1 MQVFDLLAYI
11 SACIWITIFLLPW
24 KPYSTKEVLDSSD
37 LDIDSDFYDIT
48 VVIPARNESKI
59 IKNTLMALNEQG
71 KRLNI
76 VLVDDES
83 TDGTSEIARDMG
95 LENLKII
102 KGKPLPKGWT
112 GKIWAL
118 EQGLQLVNTPYTLFI
133 DADIIMKNRILAT
146 LKDKMIKEDWDM
158 ISLMAALSMNKF
170 WEKMLIPSFIYFF
183 KLLYPFSLSNKR
195 SSKIAAAAG
204 GCMFVKTKALR
215 DIGGFQSIKDEII
228 DDCALA
234 KRLKQAGNKI
244 WIGLTRSVISQR
256 KYTKLSDIWNMVAR
270 TAFTQLKYSISLLIL
285 CTIMMAASFI
295 FPFLGLL
302 SNNIYAILISWL
314 ALSVMIITYMPTIK
328 FYGLSKLWAL
338 TLPISGVLYLMMTW
352 SSAIRFFMG
361 KRSEWKGRTYS
372 AHNVS

>member
-59 IKNTLMALNEQG
+59 IKKTLMALNEQG